1 MARYKIAVCCTFG
14 AGSSLMLKMNL
25 DSVFARMGI
34 GADVEVQDI
43 SSISGVVNTL
53 DAIYTST
60 ALVAQIEDTVRG
72 TNAVIVP
79 VVNYFDLNGLE
90 ALTKKYL
97 LKE

>member
-1 MARYKIAVCCTFG
+1 MAKYNIAVCCTFG

-25 DSVFARMGI
+25 DTVFTRMGI
-34 GADVEVQDI
+34 AATVEVQDI
-43 SSISGVVNTL
+43 SSISGVVSTL
-53 DAIYTST
+53 DAVYTST
-60 ALVAQIEDTVRG
+60 ALVAQIEDAVRG
-72 TNAVIVP
+72 TKAVIVP